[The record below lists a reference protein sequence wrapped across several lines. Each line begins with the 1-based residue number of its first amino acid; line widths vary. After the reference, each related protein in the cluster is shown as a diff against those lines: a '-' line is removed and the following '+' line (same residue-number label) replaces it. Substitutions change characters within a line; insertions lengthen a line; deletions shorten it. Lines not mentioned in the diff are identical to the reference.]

1 MDPMNCAA
9 AGLIGSAVRA
19 KLYDTG
25 VAGLASGK
33 GLAYTSPPIRPGDTI
48 GGASVAEPE
57 PTRTSA
63 RPKNTIFAE

>member
-1 MDPMNCAA
+1 MKCAA
-9 AGLIGSAVRA
+9 AGLIPTAARA

-25 VAGLASGK
+25 VAGLASDK
-33 GLAYTSPPIRPGDTI
+33 GLAYTSPPIRPADTI
-48 GGASVAEPE
+48 DGASVAEPE